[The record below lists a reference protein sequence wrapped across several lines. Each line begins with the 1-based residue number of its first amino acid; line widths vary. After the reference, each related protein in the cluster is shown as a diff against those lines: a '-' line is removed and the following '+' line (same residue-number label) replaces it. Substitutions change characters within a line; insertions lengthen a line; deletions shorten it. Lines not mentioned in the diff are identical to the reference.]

1 MRLPISE
8 AEETNVEAGGAEHRG
23 AEAWALSN
31 PLGGW
36 GITFI
41 KKQAKIQQYIFIT
54 HVSK

>member
-1 MRLPISE
+1 MMRMSISE

-23 AEAWALSN
+23 AEAWALSD

-41 KKQAKIQQYIFIT
+41 KNKQKYSNT
-54 HVSK
+54 YSSPM